1 MTADPTTNP
10 TVDAPAAR
18 GVRAQLLTLTGA
30 KVVSNTALRWVGP
43 FLPTLERAFG
53 ASTGTLTGIMG
64 AAELG
69 GLSTSATGPHLDR
82 GRERVVFVAGLGLI
96 SAGCLVSLGGTTW
109 TFAIGFVM
117 LVVGVSNHTAAG
129 HAWIGH
135 RIPFRNRSR
144 ALGVF
149 ETSWAIALLVGA
161 PVIAVL
167 IDWFGWRGPYVA
179 LAIGLAAAA
188 AVVALRVDSTGVAP
202 DAANG
207 TGARQRLPASAW
219 APMLASACTA
229 MAGIGIFVVSGAW
242 LDDDYGVSTAGL
254 GLIAALFGAVELIS
268 SLAVAGYADRLG
280 ARRSVLGGLVV
291 LVGGLGVMGTAGAS
305 QTVAVVG
312 LAVFLTGFEYGFVSS
327 LTLVTEAAPLARGKA
342 IGTSNAL
349 GTVARS
355 TSLILSGQLYEAFG
369 IAGSMTMAACAAV
382 AAAALTVVGVV
393 QHRRAD
399 VT

>member
-1 MTADPTTNP
+1 VTAGPTTE
-10 TVDAPAAR
+10 APVER
-18 GVRAQLLTLTGA
+18 SVRAQLLTLTGA

-69 GLSTSATGPHLDR
+69 GLTTMATGSHLDR

-109 TFAIGFVM
+109 TFALGFAM
-117 LVVGVSNHTAAG
+117 LVVGIANHTAAG
-129 HAWIGH
+129 HTWIGH

-144 ALGVF
+144 AIGVF
-149 ETSWAIALLVGA
+149 ETSWAIALLLGA
-161 PVIAVL
+161 PIIAVL

-179 LAIGLAAAA
+179 LAVGLAVAAA
-188 AVVALRVDSTGVAP
+188 AVAVKVDSTAVTP
-202 DAANG
+202 DAAHRP
-207 TGARQRLPASAW
+207 AQRQQLPRSAW

-242 LDDDYGVSTAGL
+242 LDDDYGVSTGGL
-254 GLIAALFGAVELIS
+254 GLIAALFGAVELVS

-280 ARRSVLGGLVV
+280 ARRSVLGGLV
-291 LVGGLGVMGTAGAS
+291 LVAVGLAVMGSAGAS
-305 QTVAVVG
+305 QAVAVAG

-327 LTLVTEAAPLARGKA
+327 LTLVTEAAPEARGKA
-342 IGTSNAL
+342 IGVSNAL
-349 GTVARS
+349 GTIARS

-369 IAGSMTMAACAAV
+369 IAGSMAMAACAAV
-382 AAAALTVVGVV
+382 AAATLTTLGAV
-393 QHRRAD
+393 QSRRASVHP